1 MSKIKAIIVDD
12 EKDARESLELCI
24 TEFYPNEVEIVSSVS
39 SVNEAVKSINKLK
52 PDLVFLDIEMPN
64 ENGFQLFEYFNK
76 ELDFDVVFIT
86 AYDQYATRAFRYAAL
101 DYLLKPFDYRELGE
115 TIKRYSHKN
124 NNMTNVKISTFFN
137 NLNNDLE
144 INKKVIF
151 PSRNGYHIEKISNIL
166 FIKSDVNYSIINTID
181 KQTFTIASTLKK
193 LEETLSSSVFFRI
206 HKSYLVNLNYIKRF
220 DRKRNK
226 IILENS
232 IELDI
237 AIRRVD
243 SFLNALKSNP
253 L

>member
-101 DYLLKPFDYRELGE
+101 DYLLKPFDYRELG
-115 TIKRYSHKN
+115 
-124 NNMTNVKISTFFN
+124 
-137 NLNNDLE
+137 
-144 INKKVIF
+144 
-151 PSRNGYHIEKISNIL
+151 
-166 FIKSDVNYSIINTID
+166 
-181 KQTFTIASTLKK
+181 
-193 LEETLSSSVFFRI
+193 
-206 HKSYLVNLNYIKRF
+206 
-220 DRKRNK
+220 
-226 IILENS
+226 
-232 IELDI
+232 
-237 AIRRVD
+237 
-243 SFLNALKSNP
+243 
-253 L
+253 